1 MRDGLKRGMR
11 NLLGVMKMFFILIVV
26 VVSWVHTSV
35 KTHQIIPSNCT
46 IESNH
51 LLYVNYN
58 SINYKRLNFNFLDTV
73 CGMDGRGQEK
83 QDICWKVIAVI
94 STIGVDILFT
104 PHRKPCRVHSSFY
117 SWGN

>member
-1 MRDGLKRGMR
+1 MGMKLRGSMIWVTCFKSHSGCRASGKMRDGLKRGMR
-11 NLLGVMKMFFILIVV
+11 NLLGVMKMFCILIVV

-58 SINYKRLNFNFLDTV
+58 SINYKKLKFNFLATV
-73 CGMDGRGQEK
+73 CGMDGRGQE
-83 QDICWKVIAVI
+83 
-94 STIGVDILFT
+94 
-104 PHRKPCRVHSSFY
+104 
-117 SWGN
+117 